1 MNELNWN
8 IDKSSI
14 NSAKAV
20 MEYNKSKEEVL
31 KKEEYYKNKPINQND
46 IIIERLKRTEIAI
59 NEMKEIVSKPKKID
73 WAILVMSII
82 SVIIATLQL
91 MK

>member
-59 NEMKEIVSKPKKID
+59 NEMKEIVRKPKKID